1 MRPPCSEKDYF
12 QIHAACDSE
21 GRVSSLRRALFS
33 FTAPPPSPLWG
44 FFCRRRCCID
54 GWSLKSAWRTPQAL
68 WRCLRWGRESRALP
82 ATPATTTATTPPV
95 YRVHLEP
102 TQMAPT
108 VTLDC
113 SLGNTKPFLSVLE
126 KCTDMFWT
134 TESAHP
140 PASME
145 EGTSFLC
152 LNMAFC
158 VCVPECTACPAGT
171 EPVLGYEYK
180 WWNVLPSN
188 MKTSCFNVGNSKCDN
203 MNGEMICIRDD
214 FAPISA
220 T

>member
-113 SLGNTKPFLSVLE
+113 SLGNTKPFLSVLVHGHVLDNRICSSTC
-126 KCTDMFWT
+126 K
-134 TESAHP
+134 H
-140 PASME
+140 
-145 EGTSFLC
+145 GGGNIILVLKYGFLC
-152 LNMAFC
+152 LHPRMHC
-158 VCVPECTACPAGT
+158 VSCGYRASAG
-171 EPVLGYEYK
+171 L
-180 WWNVLPSN
+180 
-188 MKTSCFNVGNSKCDN
+188 
-203 MNGEMICIRDD
+203 
-214 FAPISA
+214 
-220 T
+220 